1 MAEVTWLGDEDPS
14 VQSIEQYGHTMVKG
28 VPTNIPDK
36 DPRFGKFKDNA
47 FFHVKGDDKG
57 KPEPVESKEP
67 DAPDPDAG
75 TELAA
80 ARLAV
85 EQAGL
90 KWHHKSSVE
99 SLRKQLAEAQA
110 ALPRQKAEGTAQ

>member
-1 MAEVTWLGDEDPS
+1 MAEVTWLGDADPS
-14 VQSIEQYGHTMVKG
+14 VQQITQYGHTFVKG
-28 VPTNIPDK
+28 EPTTVPDK
-36 DPRFGKFKDNA
+36 DSKLGKFKGNA

-57 KPEPVESKEP
+57 KPEPVESAEP
-67 DAPDPDAG
+67 EAPDPDAG

-110 ALPRQKAEGTAQ
+110 ALPKQKAEGTAQ